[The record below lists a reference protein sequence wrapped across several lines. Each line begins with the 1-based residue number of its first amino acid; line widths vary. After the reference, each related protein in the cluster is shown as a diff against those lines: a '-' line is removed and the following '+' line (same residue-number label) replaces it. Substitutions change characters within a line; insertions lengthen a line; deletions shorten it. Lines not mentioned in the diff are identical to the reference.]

1 MIFHSKPEDPVVP
14 DNHLWANPWGLADW
28 FNSQTRVEA
37 DFAKF
42 FEERAD
48 DFYARRIQA
57 RAPAEDVPD
66 RKPAHAK
73 SRALIALQ
81 LIKRWRNV
89 LFDRRDRAKLRRP
102 PSVLLTKLV
111 GDNAN
116 RTKTLAEELE
126 HQAAYMLTRFEYEV
140 SQNRKIVEVN
150 PQCPQD
156 VLTDRWPESMFD
168 QKLLIDDL
176 KDFIAKIRRLR
187 SGTLDLAQMTV
198 ILEGLFGQR
207 PVRKAVDDYI
217 ASMAPSRTGRVVTS
231 NGRVLAPA
239 AGVAT
244 PSSVSAIPPHKFF
257 GDHNWASGRSP
268 RVRADPRRF
277 PSFREVFD
285 AEFAGCWEGELAP
298 NARSYRICI
307 LYFPFYRYASGAW
320 QPSKI
325 SVRII
330 SPIIGFDP
338 RGTGERP
345 PHIYADRDGLGFSL
359 CLYDP
364 WEDDWRAAN
373 SIAETIIPWTAEWL
387 FWFEVWLLT
396 GIWSGGDA
404 PHGEREF
411 PMSYEQPVLPRS
423 AGSIPGRRVPQDW
436 PRDRD
441 FRILSIDGGG
451 IRGIFP
457 AAVLAD
463 FEATLGP
470 GASIA
475 DHFDLAAGTSTGGI
489 IALGLGAG
497 KTGGRNTR
505 SLFAQGPAHLPAG
518 LGQCLGSAW
527 KLFRNNVLNIG
538 FNRYNRFALERA
550 LEEFLA
556 RNSSAN

>member
-1 MIFHSKPEDPVVP
+1 MNYNPLVRHAGFTPDLADILLADVAIRIQLSKTDHDKAVVRFDTMKDWIDREGSSLRGMVSLLYAQGSMAVGSTVARVSDDDEYDIDVMVDLAIRRDANPQVVLDTLHDAIRGEPGSRYWGKTVRHTRCVCVSYEDGMHIDLTPAVRLVGLPDRTSVIFHSKPEDPVVP

-150 PQCPQD
+150 PQCPRD

-231 NGRVLAPA
+231 NGRVLASA
-239 AGVAT
+239 AGVVT
-244 PSSVSAIPPHKFF
+244 PSSVSAIPAHKFF
-257 GDHNWASGRSP
+257 GD
-268 RVRADPRRF
+268 
-277 PSFREVFD
+277 
-285 AEFAGCWEGELAP
+285 L
-298 NARSYRICI
+298 
-307 LYFPFYRYASGAW
+307 
-320 QPSKI
+320 
-325 SVRII
+325 
-330 SPIIGFDP
+330 
-338 RGTGERP
+338 
-345 PHIYADRDGLGFSL
+345 
-359 CLYDP
+359 
-364 WEDDWRAAN
+364 
-373 SIAETIIPWTAEWL
+373 
-387 FWFEVWLLT
+387 
-396 GIWSGGDA
+396 
-404 PHGEREF
+404 
-411 PMSYEQPVLPRS
+411 
-423 AGSIPGRRVPQDW
+423 
-436 PRDRD
+436 
-441 FRILSIDGGG
+441 
-451 IRGIFP
+451 
-457 AAVLAD
+457 
-463 FEATLGP
+463 
-470 GASIA
+470 
-475 DHFDLAAGTSTGGI
+475 
-489 IALGLGAG
+489 
-497 KTGGRNTR
+497 
-505 SLFAQGPAHLPAG
+505 
-518 LGQCLGSAW
+518 
-527 KLFRNNVLNIG
+527 
-538 FNRYNRFALERA
+538 
-550 LEEFLA
+550 
-556 RNSSAN
+556 